1 MKDPLEIT
9 LKEAIEKMRDAGNMP
24 IGIVS
29 YDMGKDELKFSLLH
43 GVDPE
48 EANALLERLGIKVT
62 FT

>member
-1 MKDPLEIT
+1 
-9 LKEAIEKMRDAGNMP
+9 MRDAGNMP